1 MDSSSANQVLA
12 TLRDLTNSGRTIICT
27 IHQASASQ
35 LTIFDVLYILTPSGQ
50 CIYHGMTASLL
61 DYLAIQ
67 GLRCPLYH
75 NTADYSQ

>member
-12 TLRDLTNSGRTIICT
+12 TLRDLAYSGRTVICT

-35 LTIFDVLYILTPSGQ
+35 LKVFDVLYVLTPSGR
-50 CIYHGMTASLL
+50 CIYHGMASNLL
-61 DYLAIQ
+61 DYLAVQ

-75 NTADYSQ
+75 NTADYS